1 MTPRIAAISY
11 RMQNPPHDPPR
22 PDPAPPANGPSGD
35 NGQFSDNGPAT
46 SNGLAL
52 GEVITVPDLHAAPVF
67 YPSGTRLIWIS
78 EAGEISDIRRE
89 TAATRLQSGVVVL
102 CHRRWSEA
110 RANTEIKV
118 CLDVMELFAFCKAG
132 PFLSADTARA
142 CGPAWPCGAAIG

>member
-1 MTPRIAAISY
+1 
-11 RMQNPPHDPPR
+11 MQNPPHDPPR

-35 NGQFSDNGPAT
+35 NGQFSDNGPVT

-89 TAATRLQSGVVVL
+89 TAATRL
-102 CHRRWSEA
+102 
-110 RANTEIKV
+110 
-118 CLDVMELFAFCKAG
+118 
-132 PFLSADTARA
+132 
-142 CGPAWPCGAAIG
+142 